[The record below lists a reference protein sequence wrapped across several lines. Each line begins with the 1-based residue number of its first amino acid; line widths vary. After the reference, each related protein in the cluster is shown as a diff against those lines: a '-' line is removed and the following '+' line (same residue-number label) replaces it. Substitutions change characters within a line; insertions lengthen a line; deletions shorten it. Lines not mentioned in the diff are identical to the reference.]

1 MSTTIFIEETI
12 DTPRVEMDKE
22 KGIFKISG
30 RSLPEDAVRFYAPVK
45 ECLEEYI
52 GNPNPSTEFI
62 FEMDY
67 YNSASTK
74 QFIVMLSALEQI
86 LQKGKEIKVIWYYN
100 KEDEVMQDKGEEIK
114 SMTSISF
121 ELKIY

>member
-1 MSTTIFIEETI
+1 MSAAIFIEETM
-12 DTPRVEMDKE
+12 DTPHVEMDKE
-22 KGIFKISG
+22 KGMFKISG

-45 ECLEEYI
+45 EWLMEYI
-52 GNPNPSTEFI
+52 NNPNPSTEFI

-74 QFIVMLSALEQI
+74 QFIILLSVLEQI
-86 LQKGKEIKVIWYYN
+86 LQKGKEIKVAWYYS

-114 SMTSISF
+114 TMISVPF
-121 ELKIY
+121 ELKTY

>member
-1 MSTTIFIEETI
+1 MSRIILIEETV

-22 KGIFKISG
+22 KEVFKISG
-30 RSLPEDAVRFYAPVK
+30 RSFPEDAVRFFAPVI
-45 ECLEEYI
+45 EWLREYSN
-52 GNPNPSTEFI
+52 NPNPITRFV

-67 YNSASTK
+67 YNSASAK
-74 QFIVMLSALEQI
+74 QFIIILSILERI
-86 LQKGKEIKVIWYYN
+86 LKTEKELRVIWYYN

-114 SMTSISF
+114 AMTSVSF